1 MESNRILYLFALVA
15 VGWGV
20 TYALRSLP
28 FMLFSRK
35 ARELPPWVGK
45 LGVLISPVIIAFL
58 IVYSYSSLEW
68 RTFGPYLAGAVTVA
82 LQLFRRNPLV
92 SIIAGTATY
101 MILLRV

>member
-1 MESNRILYLFALVA
+1 MESSRILYLIALVA
-15 VGWGV
+15 VGWAV

-35 ARELPPWVGK
+35 ARELPPWVGR

-68 RTFGPYLAGAVTVA
+68 RTLGPYLAGAVTVA
-82 LQLFRRNPLV
+82 LQLFWRNPLV